1 MTDLKSLQT
10 TAGIVENNG
19 PKLDVWPEEVMWM
32 IGHEKP
38 ARTSTLVS
46 IPSFSLGERTNPLP
60 LPILPRF
67 PHRRIVPTPLLPV
80 STEDIAR
87 RPMLK
92 VGSMIS
98 SSSKSRAD
106 VIQVVSPDVQKVGH
120 YIRMPILKIQYRQER
135 DLWIISDRILRLKR
149 KMVVRHMV
157 SAVPHVLP

>member
-1 MTDLKSLQT
+1 
-10 TAGIVENNG
+10 
-19 PKLDVWPEEVMWM
+19 
-32 IGHEKP
+32 
-38 ARTSTLVS
+38 
-46 IPSFSLGERTNPLP
+46 
-60 LPILPRF
+60 
-67 PHRRIVPTPLLPV
+67 
-80 STEDIAR
+80 
-87 RPMLK
+87 MLK